1 MQVDQSVLDVAAL
14 QRLSELP
21 EALDHDPP
29 GCGECTWDN
38 RHLPV
43 EHDHDLSGP

>member
-14 QRLSELP
+14 QRLPELP

-29 GCGECTWDN
+29 GCGECTWQTDTCRLN
-38 RHLPV
+38 TTTI
-43 EHDHDLSGP
+43 